1 MSDTSRHAAA
11 RLEYLPH
18 FVECQKR
25 RFANEVLMP
34 STSSISPAFCLSSAS
49 QADDDIYV
57 MINAYWEELH
67 SRIEWP
73 RDPLLYWSELELK
86 R

>member
-25 RFANEVLMP
+25 RFANEVLMLLLQHFAG
-34 STSSISPAFCLSSAS
+34 TFCLSSAS
-49 QADDDIYV
+49 QADDDTYV

-73 RDPLLYWSELELK
+73 HDPLLSWSELELK